1 MQKENKS
8 LPKKIIIAALT
19 LFLGMCCVSYIIDK
33 VMDKAVEKTAFN
45 EKDKYIQELEDI
57 LKKQEEEKQN
67 VGLTIEEIT
76 YEKYKKLLEDKSS
89 FILYVGRST
98 CPDCE
103 RFEPVLDTIQFQSE
117 IKHLDTQA
125 YKDAITNEEENAQE
139 EYDAFKADV
148 NYEWIPYVCAVK
160 DGEKIS
166 EFDFQFPEKFSEL
179 SQEEADAYI
188 EDMHT
193 RFVDWLVEYQNQI
206 YQTNYEIVDEDACE
220 IDTRCD

>member
-8 LPKKIIIAALT
+8 LSKKILIALLT
-19 LFLGMCCVSYIIDK
+19 FFLGICCVSVIIDK
-33 VMDKAVEKTAFN
+33 VMDKAIDKTAFN
-45 EKDKYIQELEDI
+45 EKDKYMQELEDI
-57 LKKQEEEKQN
+57 LKKQEEKKQN
-67 VGLTIEEIT
+67 GGLVIEEISH
-76 YEKYKKLLEDKSS
+76 EEYKKLLEDKSS

-139 EYDAFKADV
+139 NYDAFKSEV

-206 YQTNYEIVDEDACE
+206 YQTDYEIVDEDACE